1 MNDPLGALHGV
12 VNACLLSPSLVTGG
26 QPDPRHL
33 EALAAA
39 GSGVVLDIRDPMEP
53 RGFDEAG
60 YASRLGLEYVNV
72 PVSSGTLSDE
82 TLERI
87 LAVVRGAGSRTVFF
101 HCGSGNRV
109 AGALIP
115 WFILDQGMDEEAA
128 IEQAMRIGL
137 RSAEMLQWGLEYARR
152 KAPGA

>member
-26 QPDPRHL
+26 QPGPRHL

-53 RGFDEAG
+53 RGFDEAA
-60 YASRLGLEYVNV
+60 YASQLGLEYVNV

-87 LAVVRGAGSRTVFF
+87 LEVVRGAGSRTVFF

-115 WFILDQGMDEEAA
+115 WVILDQGMDEEAA